1 MSSRSD
7 LLYWY
12 KIRSVWFYTRNVS
25 RVSLARATSILNNRE
40 LSSSLTC
47 WFYNRY
53 CYVVRCRMQFYT
65 MPTQRRNENVEKNLT
80 DRLLHCF
87 FFVLFFT
94 DNETTIR
101 LRRRRRR
108 WWGQI
113 AEGIIRSY
121 TLLAFIFWKSIM
133 PVGGRVA
140 GKGVGVHN
148 SGGSSDGNDI
158 ITII

>member
-1 MSSRSD
+1 MCLGSALPVRQVFWIIANLAQVQLTGFITVIVMWSD
-7 LLYWY
+7 AVCDFIPYL
-12 KIRSVWFYTRNVS
+12 RNVVTKMLKKIS
-25 RVSLARATSILNNRE
+25 RIVYYI
-40 LSSSLTC
+40 
-47 WFYNRY
+47 
-53 CYVVRCRMQFYT
+53 V
-65 MPTQRRNENVEKNLT
+65 
-80 DRLLHCF
+80 F
-87 FFVLFFT
+87 FLFFT

-158 ITII
+158 ITIV